1 MLQHSITKDEIMMIA
16 NEFVQGLDPQQV
28 ADQEH
33 VATAR
38 HLYRSG
44 VVYNVDFDGYTL
56 SGTVNAE
63 GSVYSVHIPIRNVA
77 ESYCDCF
84 APTQCEHMLAVL
96 LSAASS
102 FGQVGDV
109 LTLFKNN
116 TKPSLPPIR
125 TARQVLQSSAFEEM
139 DYKSWQ
145 TYFENE
151 YESFKKEQAR
161 LTYKQ
166 MYFLMSLF
174 TDFYTKLE
182 RKAPRIVAIHE
193 LFKLHA
199 ALYCFQKLLEEI
211 QEFEA
216 NKLYSY
222 HQPVNVVRLFVD
234 KVESIIR
241 DLKTEAIPEESK
253 LILQETARLAH
264 EVFFSTDAYTQ
275 ERFFIYRHIWGELLR
290 TEEQL
295 QEEEKRIDT
304 KINPLS
310 KALASSHLLF
320 LNNEDLSA
328 MELLKK
334 QPASVVS
341 LYFYWLEELL
351 SAMQWDRA
359 KSWLSFTYKQVKE
372 TIMEQE
378 NTVFIQDIVR
388 LFVMMY
394 ETYATH
400 TNEQAGLEMILQE
413 LLPYSFT
420 NYEQYVLAKK
430 QYRAWAE
437 LHLLYGFEAIELLKE
452 PLKDIEKEAPEAALP
467 LYHLAAIE
475 AIEERNRKSYRRAVR
490 YLKKLRMLY
499 KRLKRT
505 DEWDAFIIHIANLH
519 SRLRALQEELRR
531 GKLIDDHTN

>member
-56 SGTVNAE
+56 SGTVDAE

-125 TARQVLQSSAFEEM
+125 TARQVLQSSAFEET

-145 TYFENE
+145 SYFENE
-151 YESFKKEQAR
+151 YESFKKEQKR

-182 RKAPRIVAIHE
+182 RKAPRIIAIHE

-211 QEFEA
+211 QEFEV

-234 KVESIIR
+234 KVESIVR
-241 DLKTEAIPEESK
+241 DLKTEAIPAESE
-253 LILQETARLAH
+253 LILQETARLVH
-264 EVFFSTDAYTQ
+264 EVFFSTDSYTQ

-295 QEEEKRIDT
+295 LEEEKRIDA

-310 KALASSHLLF
+310 KTLASSHLLF
-320 LNNEDLSA
+320 LNNEDLLA
-328 MELLKK
+328 MELLEK

-359 KSWLSFTYKQVKE
+359 KNWLSFTYKQVKQ
-372 TIMEQE
+372 TIHEQE

-413 LLPYSFT
+413 LLPYSFA

-430 QYRAWAE
+430 QYRTWAE

-467 LYHLAAIE
+467 LYHLAATE

>member
-56 SGTVNAE
+56 SGTVDAE

-125 TARQVLQSSAFEEM
+125 TARQVLQSSAFEET

-145 TYFENE
+145 SYFENE
-151 YESFKKEQAR
+151 YESFKKEQKR

-182 RKAPRIVAIHE
+182 RKAPRIIAIHE

-211 QEFEA
+211 QEFEV

-234 KVESIIR
+234 KVESIVR
-241 DLKTEAIPEESK
+241 DLKTEVIPAESE
-253 LILQETARLAH
+253 LILQETARLVH
-264 EVFFSTDAYTQ
+264 EVFFSTDSYTQ

-295 QEEEKRIDT
+295 LEEEKRIDA

-310 KALASSHLLF
+310 KTLTSSHLLF
-320 LNNEDLSA
+320 LNSEDLLA
-328 MELLKK
+328 MELLEK

-359 KSWLSFTYKQVKE
+359 KNWLSFTYKQVKQ
-372 TIMEQE
+372 TILEQE

-413 LLPYSFT
+413 LLPYSFA

-430 QYRAWAE
+430 QYRTWAE

-467 LYHLAAIE
+467 LYHLAATE

>member
-56 SGTVNAE
+56 SGTVDAE

-125 TARQVLQSSAFEEM
+125 TARQVLQSSAFEET

-145 TYFENE
+145 SYFENE
-151 YESFKKEQAR
+151 YESFKKEQKR

-182 RKAPRIVAIHE
+182 RKAPRIIAIHE

-211 QEFEA
+211 QEFEV

-234 KVESIIR
+234 KVESIVR
-241 DLKTEAIPEESK
+241 DLKTEAIPAESE
-253 LILQETARLAH
+253 LILQETARLVH
-264 EVFFSTDAYTQ
+264 EVFFSTDSYTQ

-295 QEEEKRIDT
+295 LEEKKRIDA

-310 KALASSHLLF
+310 KTLASSHLLF
-320 LNNEDLSA
+320 LNNEDLLA
-328 MELLKK
+328 MELLEK

-359 KSWLSFTYKQVKE
+359 KNWLSFTYKQVKQ
-372 TIMEQE
+372 TILEQE

-413 LLPYSFT
+413 LLPYSFA

-430 QYRAWAE
+430 QYRTWAE

-467 LYHLAAIE
+467 LYHLAATE

>member
-16 NEFVQGLDPQQV
+16 NEFVQGLDPQQT

-56 SGTVNAE
+56 SGTVDAE
-63 GSVYSVHIPIRNVA
+63 GNVYSVHIPIRNVA

-125 TARQVLQSSAFEEM
+125 TARQVLQSSAFEET

-145 TYFENE
+145 SYFEKE

-166 MYFLMSLF
+166 MYFLMSIF

-182 RKAPRIVAIHE
+182 RKAPRVIAIHE
-193 LFKLHA
+193 LFRLHA

-211 QEFEA
+211 QAFDA
-216 NKLYSY
+216 NKTYSY
-222 HQPVNVVRLFVD
+222 HQPVNVIRLFVD
-234 KVESIIR
+234 KVESIVR
-241 DLKTEAIPEESK
+241 DLQSEAIPSESEI
-253 LILQETARLAH
+253 ILQETARLVH
-264 EVFFSTDAYTQ
+264 EVFFSTDTYTQ
-275 ERFFIYRHIWGELLR
+275 ERFFIYRHIWSELLNNK
-290 TEEQL
+290 EKIQ
-295 QEEEKRIDT
+295 EEKRIDT

-320 LNNEDLSA
+320 LNDEDLLA
-328 MELLKK
+328 MDLLKK

-359 KSWLSFTYKQVKE
+359 KNWLSFTYKQVKK
-372 TIMEQE
+372 TIQDHE
-378 NTVFIQDIVR
+378 NTIFIKDVVR
-388 LFVMMY
+388 LFVIMY

-400 TNEQAGLEMILQE
+400 TNEQAGFEMILQE
-413 LLPYSFT
+413 LLPYSFK

-430 QYRAWAE
+430 QYRTWAE

-467 LYHLAAIE
+467 LYHLAAVE
-475 AIEERNRKSYRRAVR
+475 AIEERNRKSYKRAVR
-490 YLKKLRMLY
+490 YLKKLRTLY

-519 SRLRALQEELRR
+519 SRLRALQEELRK
-531 GKLIDDHTN
+531 GKLIDDQSN

>member
-63 GSVYSVHIPIRNVA
+63 GSVYSVHIPIRNVT

-234 KVESIIR
+234 KVESTVR

-253 LILQETARLAH
+253 PILQETARLIH

-275 ERFFIYRHIWGELLR
+275 ERFFIYRHVWGELLR

-394 ETYATH
+394 ETSATH

-430 QYRAWAE
+430 QYHAWTE
-437 LHLLYGFEAIELLKE
+437 LQLLYGFEVIELLKE

-467 LYHLAAIE
+467 LYHHAAME
-475 AIEERNRKSYRRAVR
+475 AIEERNRKSYKRAVR

-505 DEWDAFIIHIANLH
+505 DEWDAFIIHIANLY

>member
-16 NEFVQGLDPQQV
+16 NEFVQGLDPEQV

-56 SGTVNAE
+56 SGTVDAE

-125 TARQVLQSSAFEEM
+125 TARQVLQSSAFEEK

-145 TYFENE
+145 SYFENE

-182 RKAPRIVAIHE
+182 RKAPRIIAIHE

-211 QEFEA
+211 QEFEV

-234 KVESIIR
+234 KVEAIVR
-241 DLKTEAIPEESK
+241 DLKTEAIPAKSEP
-253 LILQETARLAH
+253 ILQETARLVH
-264 EVFFSTDAYTQ
+264 EVFFSTDSYTQ

-290 TEEQL
+290 EEEQL
-295 QEEEKRIDT
+295 QEEEKRIET

-310 KALASSHLLF
+310 KALTSSHLLF
-320 LNNEDLSA
+320 LNNEDKDA
-328 MELLKK
+328 MELLEK

-351 SAMQWDRA
+351 NAMQWDRA
-359 KSWLSFTYKQVKE
+359 KNWLSFTYKQVKQ
-372 TIMEQE
+372 TIQEQADS
-378 NTVFIQDIVR
+378 VFIKDIVR

-400 TNEQAGLEMILQE
+400 TNEQAGFEMILQE

-452 PLKDIEKEAPEAALP
+452 PLKDIEKEAPEVALP
-467 LYHLAAIE
+467 LYHLAATE
-475 AIEERNRKSYRRAVR
+475 AIEERNRKSYKRAVR

-505 DEWDAFIIHIANLH
+505 DEWDTFIIHIANLH
-519 SRLRALQEELRR
+519 SRLRALQEELRK

>member
-234 KVESIIR
+234 KVESIVR

-328 MELLKK
+328 MELLKT

-351 SAMQWDRA
+351 SAMQWERA

>member
-63 GSVYSVHIPIRNVA
+63 GSVYSVHIPIRNVT

-234 KVESIIR
+234 KVESIVR

-253 LILQETARLAH
+253 PILQETARLVH

-275 ERFFIYRHIWGELLR
+275 ERFFIYRHLWGELLR

-328 MELLKK
+328 MESLKK

-430 QYRAWAE
+430 QYHAWTE
-437 LHLLYGFEAIELLKE
+437 LQLLYGFEVIELLKE

-467 LYHLAAIE
+467 LYHHAAME
-475 AIEERNRKSYRRAVR
+475 AIEERNRKSYKRAVR

>member
-1 MLQHSITKDEIMMIA
+1 MLQDSITKDEIMMIA

-38 HLYRSG
+38 QLYRSG

-63 GSVYSVHIPIRNVA
+63 GSVYSVHIPIRNVT

-84 APTQCEHMLAVL
+84 APTQCQHMLAVL

-234 KVESIIR
+234 KVESTVR

-253 LILQETARLAH
+253 PILEETARLIH
-264 EVFFSTDAYTQ
+264 EAFFSTDAYTQ
-275 ERFFIYRHIWGELLR
+275 ERFFIYRHVWGELLR

-295 QEEEKRIDT
+295 QEEKQRIDT

-320 LNNEDLSA
+320 LNGEDVSA
-328 MELLKK
+328 MELLEK
-334 QPASVVS
+334 QPSSVVS

-351 SAMQWDRA
+351 SAMEWDRG
-359 KSWLSFTYKQVKE
+359 KDWLSFTYKQVKE
-372 TIMEQE
+372 TITEQE

-430 QYRAWAE
+430 QYHAWTE
-437 LHLLYGFEAIELLKE
+437 LQLLYGFEVIELLKE

-467 LYHLAAIE
+467 LYHHAAME
-475 AIEERNRKSYRRAVR
+475 AIEERNRKSYKRAVR

>member
-56 SGTVNAE
+56 SGTVDAE

-125 TARQVLQSSAFEEM
+125 TARQVLQSSAFEET

-145 TYFENE
+145 SYFENE
-151 YESFKKEQAR
+151 YESFKKEQKR

-182 RKAPRIVAIHE
+182 RKAPRIIAIHE

-211 QEFEA
+211 QEFEV

-234 KVESIIR
+234 KVESIVR
-241 DLKTEAIPEESK
+241 DLKTEALPAESE
-253 LILQETARLAH
+253 LILQETARLVH
-264 EVFFSTDAYTQ
+264 EVFFSTDSYTQ

-295 QEEEKRIDT
+295 LEEEKRIDA

-310 KALASSHLLF
+310 KTLASSHLLF
-320 LNNEDLSA
+320 LNNEDLLA
-328 MELLKK
+328 MELLEK

-359 KSWLSFTYKQVKE
+359 KNWLSFTYKQVKQ
-372 TIMEQE
+372 TILEQE

-413 LLPYSFT
+413 LLPYSFA

-430 QYRAWAE
+430 QYRTWAE

-467 LYHLAAIE
+467 LYHLAATE

>member
-1 MLQHSITKDEIMMIA
+1 MLQDSITKDEIMMIA

-63 GSVYSVHIPIRNVA
+63 GSVYSVHIPIRNVT

-84 APTQCEHMLAVL
+84 APTQCQHMLAVL

-234 KVESIIR
+234 KVESTVR
-241 DLKTEAIPEESK
+241 DLKTEEIPEEAK
-253 LILQETARLAH
+253 PILQETARLIH
-264 EVFFSTDAYTQ
+264 EAFFSTDAYTQ
-275 ERFFIYRHIWGELLR
+275 ERFFIYRHVWGELLR

-372 TIMEQE
+372 TITEQE

-388 LFVMMY
+388 LFVMVY

-430 QYRAWAE
+430 QYHAWTE
-437 LHLLYGFEAIELLKE
+437 LQLLYGFEVIELLKE

-467 LYHLAAIE
+467 LYHHAAME
-475 AIEERNRKSYRRAVR
+475 AIEERNRKSYKRAVR

>member
-16 NEFVQGLDPQQV
+16 NEFVQGLDPQQT

-56 SGTVNAE
+56 SGTVDAE
-63 GSVYSVHIPIRNVA
+63 GNVYSVHIPIRNVA

-125 TARQVLQSSAFEEM
+125 TARQVLQSSAFEET
-139 DYKSWQ
+139 DYKSWES
-145 TYFENE
+145 YFEKNMNHL
-151 YESFKKEQAR
+151 KEQAR

-166 MYFLMSLF
+166 MYFLMSIF

-182 RKAPRIVAIHE
+182 RKAPRVIAIHE
-193 LFKLHA
+193 LFRLHA

-211 QEFEA
+211 QAFEA
-216 NKLYSY
+216 NKTYSY

-234 KVESIIR
+234 KVESIVR
-241 DLKTEAIPEESK
+241 DLQSEAIPSESEI
-253 LILQETARLAH
+253 ILQETARLVH
-264 EVFFSTDAYTQ
+264 EVFFSTGAYTQ
-275 ERFFIYRHIWGELLR
+275 ERFFIYRHIWSELLNNK
-290 TEEQL
+290 EKM

-320 LNNEDLSA
+320 
-328 MELLKK
+328 
-334 QPASVVS
+334 
-341 LYFYWLEELL
+341 
-351 SAMQWDRA
+351 
-359 KSWLSFTYKQVKE
+359 
-372 TIMEQE
+372 
-378 NTVFIQDIVR
+378 
-388 LFVMMY
+388 
-394 ETYATH
+394 
-400 TNEQAGLEMILQE
+400 
-413 LLPYSFT
+413 
-420 NYEQYVLAKK
+420 
-430 QYRAWAE
+430 
-437 LHLLYGFEAIELLKE
+437 
-452 PLKDIEKEAPEAALP
+452 
-467 LYHLAAIE
+467 
-475 AIEERNRKSYRRAVR
+475 
-490 YLKKLRMLY
+490 
-499 KRLKRT
+499 
-505 DEWDAFIIHIANLH
+505 
-519 SRLRALQEELRR
+519 
-531 GKLIDDHTN
+531 

>member
-56 SGTVNAE
+56 SGTVDAE

-125 TARQVLQSSAFEEM
+125 TARQVLQSSAFEET

-145 TYFENE
+145 SYFENE
-151 YESFKKEQAR
+151 YESFKKEQKR

-182 RKAPRIVAIHE
+182 RKAPRIIAIHE

-211 QEFEA
+211 QEFEV

-234 KVESIIR
+234 KVESIVR
-241 DLKTEAIPEESK
+241 DLKTEALPAESE
-253 LILQETARLAH
+253 LILQETARLVH
-264 EVFFSTDAYTQ
+264 EVFFSTDSYTQ

-295 QEEEKRIDT
+295 LEEKKRIDA

-310 KALASSHLLF
+310 KTLASSHLLF
-320 LNNEDLSA
+320 LNNEDLLA
-328 MELLKK
+328 MELLEK

-359 KSWLSFTYKQVKE
+359 KNWLSFTYKQVKQ
-372 TIMEQE
+372 TILEQE

-413 LLPYSFT
+413 LLPYSFA

-430 QYRAWAE
+430 QYRTWAE

-467 LYHLAAIE
+467 LYHLAATE

>member
-56 SGTVNAE
+56 SGTVDAE

-139 DYKSWQ
+139 DYKSWH

-151 YESFKKEQAR
+151 FESFKKEQAR

-182 RKAPRIVAIHE
+182 RKAPRVIAIHE

-234 KVESIIR
+234 KVESIVR
-241 DLKTEAIPEESK
+241 DLKTEAIPAESES
-253 LILQETARLAH
+253 ILQETARLTH

-275 ERFFIYRHIWGELLR
+275 ERFFIYRHIWSELLR

-295 QEEEKRIDT
+295 QEEAKRIDT
-304 KINPLS
+304 KMNPLS

-320 LNNEDLSA
+320 LNNEDLLA
-328 MELLKK
+328 MELLEK

-351 SAMQWDRA
+351 SAMQWDRG
-359 KSWLSFTYKQVKE
+359 KNWLSFTYKQVKK
-372 TIMEQE
+372 TILEQE

-413 LLPYSFT
+413 LLPYSFA

-467 LYHLAAIE
+467 LYHLAATA

-519 SRLRALQEELRR
+519 SRLRALQEELRK

>member
-234 KVESIIR
+234 KVESIVR

-253 LILQETARLAH
+253 PILQETARLTH

-328 MELLKK
+328 MELLKT

-351 SAMQWDRA
+351 SAMQWERA

>member
-56 SGTVNAE
+56 SGTVDAE
-63 GSVYSVHIPIRNVA
+63 GNVYSVHIPIRNVA

-139 DYKSWQ
+139 DYKSWH

-151 YESFKKEQAR
+151 FESFKKEQAR

-182 RKAPRIVAIHE
+182 RKAPRVIAIHE

-234 KVESIIR
+234 KVESIVR
-241 DLKTEAIPEESK
+241 DLKTEALPAESEP
-253 LILQETARLAH
+253 ILQETARLTH

-295 QEEEKRIDT
+295 KEEETRIDT

-320 LNNEDLSA
+320 LNSEDLLA
-328 MELLKK
+328 MELLEK

-351 SAMQWDRA
+351 SAMQWDRG
-359 KSWLSFTYKQVKE
+359 KNWLSFTYKQVKK
-372 TIMEQE
+372 TILEQE

-467 LYHLAAIE
+467 LYHLAATE

-519 SRLRALQEELRR
+519 SRLRALQEELRK

>member
-1 MLQHSITKDEIMMIA
+1 MLQDSITKDEIMMIA

-63 GSVYSVHIPIRNVA
+63 GSVYSVHIPIRNVT

-84 APTQCEHMLAVL
+84 APTQCQHMLAVL

-234 KVESIIR
+234 KVESTVR
-241 DLKTEAIPEESK
+241 DLKTEEIPEESK
-253 LILQETARLAH
+253 PILQETARLIH
-264 EVFFSTDAYTQ
+264 EAFFSTDAYTQ
-275 ERFFIYRHIWGELLR
+275 ERFFIYRHVWGELLR

-295 QEEEKRIDT
+295 QEEEKRIDA

-372 TIMEQE
+372 TITKQE

-430 QYRAWAE
+430 QYHAWTE
-437 LHLLYGFEAIELLKE
+437 LQLLYGFEVIELLKE

-467 LYHLAAIE
+467 LYHHAAME
-475 AIEERNRKSYRRAVR
+475 AIEERNRKSYKRAVR

>member
-234 KVESIIR
+234 KVESIVR

-275 ERFFIYRHIWGELLR
+275 ERSFIYRHIWGELLR

-328 MELLKK
+328 MELLKT

-351 SAMQWDRA
+351 SAMQWERA

>member
-1 MLQHSITKDEIMMIA
+1 MLQDSITKDEIMMIA

-63 GSVYSVHIPIRNVA
+63 GSVYSVHIPIRNVT

-84 APTQCEHMLAVL
+84 APTQCQHMLAVL

-234 KVESIIR
+234 KVESTVR
-241 DLKTEAIPEESK
+241 DLKTEEIPEESK
-253 LILQETARLAH
+253 PILQETARLIH
-264 EVFFSTDAYTQ
+264 EAFFSTDAYTQ
-275 ERFFIYRHIWGELLR
+275 ERFFIYRHVWGELLR

-295 QEEEKRIDT
+295 QEEKKRIDT

-320 LNNEDLSA
+320 LNGEDVSA
-328 MELLKK
+328 MELLEK

-351 SAMQWDRA
+351 SAMEWDRG
-359 KSWLSFTYKQVKE
+359 KDWLSFTYKQVKE
-372 TIMEQE
+372 TITEQE

-430 QYRAWAE
+430 QYHAWTE
-437 LHLLYGFEAIELLKE
+437 LQLLYGFEVIELLKE

-467 LYHLAAIE
+467 LYHHAAME
-475 AIEERNRKSYRRAVR
+475 AIEERNRKSYKRAVR

>member
-44 VVYNVDFDGYTL
+44 LVYNVDFDGYTL
-56 SGTVNAE
+56 SGTVDAE
-63 GSVYSVHIPIRNVA
+63 GNVYSVHIPIRNIA

-102 FGQVGDV
+102 FGQVGEV
-109 LTLFKNN
+109 LTLFKNK

-125 TARQVLQSSAFEEM
+125 TARQVLQSSAFEET
-139 DYKSWQ
+139 DFTSWHAYFKS
-145 TYFENE
+145 E
-151 YESFKKEQAR
+151 YDAFKKEQTR
-161 LTYKQ
+161 LSYRQ
-166 MYFLMSLF
+166 MYFLMSIF
-174 TDFYTKLE
+174 TDFHMKLE
-182 RKAPRIVAIHE
+182 RKAPRVVAIHE
-193 LFKLHA
+193 LFKLHG
-199 ALYCFQKLLEEI
+199 ALFCFQKLLEEI
-211 QEFEA
+211 LDFET
-216 NKLYSY
+216 NKTYSY
-222 HQPVNVVRLFVD
+222 HQPINVVRLFVD
-234 KVESIIR
+234 KVESLVR
-241 DLKTEAIPEESK
+241 DLKSESIPAECEP
-253 LILQETARLAH
+253 ILQETARQVH
-264 EVFFSTDAYTQ
+264 DIFFSTDSYTQ
-275 ERFFIYRHIWGELLR
+275 ERFFIYRHIWGELLA
-290 TEEQL
+290 EKSWI
-295 QEEEKRIDT
+295 QEEEKRIDA
-304 KINPLS
+304 KMNPLS
-310 KALASSHLLF
+310 KALASSHLFF
-320 LNNEDLSA
+320 LKEEDHLAMVLLETQPAQVVGLYFDWLEDL
-328 MELLKK
+328 
-334 QPASVVS
+334 
-341 LYFYWLEELL
+341 L
-351 SAMQWDRA
+351 STMQWERA
-359 KSWLSFTYKQVKE
+359 KNWLSFTYKQVKK
-372 TIMEQE
+372 TMNDQADPLF
-378 NTVFIQDIVR
+378 VKDIVR

-430 QYRAWAE
+430 QYHAWTE

-452 PLKDIEKEAPEAALP
+452 PLKEIEKEAPEAALP
-467 LYHLAAIE
+467 LYHLATMQ

-505 DEWDAFIIHIANLH
+505 DEWHIFIVQIANLY
-519 SRLRALQEELRR
+519 SRLRALQEELRK

>member
-1 MLQHSITKDEIMMIA
+1 MLQDSITKDEIMMIA

-38 HLYRSG
+38 QLYRSG

-63 GSVYSVHIPIRNVA
+63 GSVYSVHIPIRNVT

-84 APTQCEHMLAVL
+84 APTQCQHMLAVL

-234 KVESIIR
+234 KVESTVR
-241 DLKTEAIPEESK
+241 DLKTETIPEESK
-253 LILQETARLAH
+253 PILEETARLIH
-264 EVFFSTDAYTQ
+264 EAFFSTDAYTQ
-275 ERFFIYRHIWGELLR
+275 ERFFIYRHVWGELLR

-295 QEEEKRIDT
+295 QEEKQRIDT

-320 LNNEDLSA
+320 LNGEDVSA
-328 MELLKK
+328 MELLEK
-334 QPASVVS
+334 QPSSVVS

-351 SAMQWDRA
+351 SAMEWDRG
-359 KSWLSFTYKQVKE
+359 KDWLSFTYKQVKE
-372 TIMEQE
+372 TITEQE

-430 QYRAWAE
+430 QYHAWTE
-437 LHLLYGFEAIELLKE
+437 LQLLYGFEVIELLKE

-467 LYHLAAIE
+467 LYHHAAME
-475 AIEERNRKSYRRAVR
+475 AIEERNRKSYKRAVR

>member
-63 GSVYSVHIPIRNVA
+63 GSVYSVHIPIRNVT

-234 KVESIIR
+234 KVESTVR

-253 LILQETARLAH
+253 PILQETARLIH

-275 ERFFIYRHIWGELLR
+275 ERFFIYRHVWGELLR

-430 QYRAWAE
+430 QYHAWTE
-437 LHLLYGFEAIELLKE
+437 LQLLYGFEVIELLKE

-467 LYHLAAIE
+467 LYHHAAIE
-475 AIEERNRKSYRRAVR
+475 AIEERNRKSYKRAVR

>member
-56 SGTVNAE
+56 SGTVDAA

-139 DYKSWQ
+139 DYKSWH

-151 YESFKKEQAR
+151 FESFKKEQAR

-182 RKAPRIVAIHE
+182 RKAPRVIAIHE

-234 KVESIIR
+234 KVESIVK
-241 DLKTEAIPEESK
+241 DLKTEAIPAESES
-253 LILQETARLAH
+253 ILQETARLTH

-295 QEEEKRIDT
+295 KEEETRIDT

-320 LNNEDLSA
+320 LNNEDLLA
-328 MELLKK
+328 MEILEK

-351 SAMQWDRA
+351 SAMQWDRG
-359 KSWLSFTYKQVKE
+359 KNWLSFTYKQVKK
-372 TIMEQE
+372 TILEQE

-413 LLPYSFT
+413 LLPYSFA

-467 LYHLAAIE
+467 LYHLAATE

-519 SRLRALQEELRR
+519 SRLRALQEELRK

>member
-1 MLQHSITKDEIMMIA
+1 MLQDSITKDEIMMIA

-63 GSVYSVHIPIRNVA
+63 GSVYSVHIPIRNVT

-84 APTQCEHMLAVL
+84 APTQCQHMLAVL

-234 KVESIIR
+234 KVESTVR

-253 LILQETARLAH
+253 PILEETARLIH
-264 EVFFSTDAYTQ
+264 EAFFSTDAYTQ
-275 ERFFIYRHIWGELLR
+275 ERFFIYRHVWGELLR

-295 QEEEKRIDT
+295 QEEKKRIDT

-320 LNNEDLSA
+320 LNGEDVSA
-328 MELLKK
+328 MELLEK
-334 QPASVVS
+334 QPSSVVS

-351 SAMQWDRA
+351 SAMEWDRA
-359 KSWLSFTYKQVKE
+359 KDWLSFTYKQVKE
-372 TIMEQE
+372 TITEQE

-430 QYRAWAE
+430 QYHAWTE
-437 LHLLYGFEAIELLKE
+437 LQLLYGFEVIELLKE

-467 LYHLAAIE
+467 LYHHAAIE
-475 AIEERNRKSYRRAVR
+475 AIEERNRKSYKRAVR

>member
-1 MLQHSITKDEIMMIA
+1 MLQDSITKDEIMMIA

-63 GSVYSVHIPIRNVA
+63 GSVYSVHIPIRNVT

-84 APTQCEHMLAVL
+84 APTQCQHMLAVL

-234 KVESIIR
+234 KVESTVR

-253 LILQETARLAH
+253 PILEETARLIH
-264 EVFFSTDAYTQ
+264 EAFFSTDAYTQ
-275 ERFFIYRHIWGELLR
+275 ERFFIYRHVWGELLR

-295 QEEEKRIDT
+295 QEEKKRIDT

-320 LNNEDLSA
+320 LNGEDVSA
-328 MELLKK
+328 MELLEK
-334 QPASVVS
+334 QPSSVVS

-351 SAMQWDRA
+351 SAMEWDRG
-359 KSWLSFTYKQVKE
+359 KDWLSFTYKQVKE
-372 TIMEQE
+372 TITEQE

-430 QYRAWAE
+430 QYHAWTE
-437 LHLLYGFEAIELLKE
+437 LQLLYGFEVIELLKE

-467 LYHLAAIE
+467 LYHHAAME
-475 AIEERNRKSYRRAVR
+475 AIEERNRKSYKRAVR

>member
-33 VATAR
+33 VTTAR

-56 SGTVNAE
+56 SGTVNAQ
-63 GSVYSVHIPIRNVA
+63 GSVYSVHIPIRNVT

-234 KVESIIR
+234 KVESTVR

-253 LILQETARLAH
+253 PILQETARLIH

-275 ERFFIYRHIWGELLR
+275 ERFFIYRHVWGELLR

-304 KINPLS
+304 KLNPLS

-320 LNNEDLSA
+320 LNGEDVSA
-328 MELLKK
+328 MELLEK
-334 QPASVVS
+334 QPSSVVS

-351 SAMQWDRA
+351 SAMEWDRA
-359 KSWLSFTYKQVKE
+359 KDWLSFTYKQVKE

-430 QYRAWAE
+430 QYHAWTE
-437 LHLLYGFEAIELLKE
+437 LQLLYGFEVIELLKE

-467 LYHLAAIE
+467 LYHHAAME
-475 AIEERNRKSYRRAVR
+475 AIEERNRKSYKRAVR

>member
-56 SGTVNAE
+56 SGTVDAG

-125 TARQVLQSSAFEEM
+125 TARQVLQSSAFEET

-145 TYFENE
+145 SYFENE
-151 YESFKKEQAR
+151 YESFKKEQKR

-182 RKAPRIVAIHE
+182 RKAPRIIAIHE

-211 QEFEA
+211 QEFEV

-234 KVESIIR
+234 KVESIVR
-241 DLKTEAIPEESK
+241 DLKTEAIPAESE
-253 LILQETARLAH
+253 LILQETVRLVH
-264 EVFFSTDAYTQ
+264 EVFFSTDSYTQ

-295 QEEEKRIDT
+295 LEEEKRIDA

-310 KALASSHLLF
+310 KTLASSHLLF
-320 LNNEDLSA
+320 LNNEDLLA
-328 MELLKK
+328 MELLEK

-359 KSWLSFTYKQVKE
+359 KNWLSFTYKQVKQ
-372 TIMEQE
+372 TIHEQE

-413 LLPYSFT
+413 LLPYSFA

-430 QYRAWAE
+430 QYRTWAE
-437 LHLLYGFEAIELLKE
+437 LHLLHGFEAIELLKE

-467 LYHLAAIE
+467 LYHLAATA

>member
-1 MLQHSITKDEIMMIA
+1 MLQDSITKDEIMMIA

-63 GSVYSVHIPIRNVA
+63 GSVYSVHIPIRNVT

-84 APTQCEHMLAVL
+84 APTQCQHMLAVL

-234 KVESIIR
+234 KVESTVR
-241 DLKTEAIPEESK
+241 DLKTEEIPEESK
-253 LILQETARLAH
+253 PILQETARLIH
-264 EVFFSTDAYTQ
+264 EAFFSTDAYTQ
-275 ERFFIYRHIWGELLR
+275 ERFFIYRHVWGELLR

-372 TIMEQE
+372 TITEQE

-430 QYRAWAE
+430 QYHAWTE
-437 LHLLYGFEAIELLKE
+437 LQLLYGFEVIELLKE

-467 LYHLAAIE
+467 LYHHAAME
-475 AIEERNRKSYRRAVR
+475 AIEERNRKSYKRAVR

-505 DEWDAFIIHIANLH
+505 DEWDSFIIHIANLH

>member
-161 LTYKQ
+161 LAYKQ

-234 KVESIIR
+234 KVESIVR

-328 MELLKK
+328 MELLKT

-351 SAMQWDRA
+351 SAMQWERA

>member
-1 MLQHSITKDEIMMIA
+1 MLQDSITKDEIMMIA

-38 HLYRSG
+38 QLYRSG

-63 GSVYSVHIPIRNVA
+63 GSVYSVHIPIRNVT

-84 APTQCEHMLAVL
+84 APTQCQHMLAVL

-234 KVESIIR
+234 KVESTVR

-253 LILQETARLAH
+253 PILEETARLIH
-264 EVFFSTDAYTQ
+264 EAFFSTDAYTQ
-275 ERFFIYRHIWGELLR
+275 ERFFIYRHVWGELLR

-295 QEEEKRIDT
+295 QEEKKRIDT

-320 LNNEDLSA
+320 LNGKDVSA
-328 MELLKK
+328 MELLEK
-334 QPASVVS
+334 QPSSVVS

-351 SAMQWDRA
+351 SSMEWDRA
-359 KSWLSFTYKQVKE
+359 KDWLSFTYKQVKE
-372 TIMEQE
+372 TITEQE

-430 QYRAWAE
+430 QYHAWTE
-437 LHLLYGFEAIELLKE
+437 LQLLYGFEVIELLKE

-467 LYHLAAIE
+467 LYHHAAME
-475 AIEERNRKSYRRAVR
+475 AIEERNRKSYKRAVR

>member
-44 VVYNVDFDGYTL
+44 LVYNVDFDGYTL
-56 SGTVNAE
+56 SGTVDAE
-63 GSVYSVHIPIRNVA
+63 GNVYSVHIPIRNIA

-102 FGQVGDV
+102 FGQVGEV
-109 LTLFKNN
+109 LTLFKNK

-125 TARQVLQSSAFEEM
+125 TARQVLQSSAFEET
-139 DYKSWQ
+139 DFTSWHAYFKS
-145 TYFENE
+145 E
-151 YESFKKEQAR
+151 YDAFKKEQTR
-161 LTYKQ
+161 LSYRQ
-166 MYFLMSLF
+166 MYFLMSIF
-174 TDFYTKLE
+174 TDFYMKLE
-182 RKAPRIVAIHE
+182 RKAPRVVAIHE
-193 LFKLHA
+193 LFKLHG
-199 ALYCFQKLLEEI
+199 ALFCFQKLLEEI
-211 QEFEA
+211 LDFET
-216 NKLYSY
+216 NKTYSY
-222 HQPVNVVRLFVD
+222 HQPINVVRLFVD
-234 KVESIIR
+234 KVESLVR
-241 DLKTEAIPEESK
+241 DLKSESIPAECEP
-253 LILQETARLAH
+253 ILQETARQVH
-264 EVFFSTDAYTQ
+264 DIFFSTDSYTQ
-275 ERFFIYRHIWGELLR
+275 ERFFIYRHIWGELLA
-290 TEEQL
+290 EKSWI
-295 QEEEKRIDT
+295 QEEEKRIDA
-304 KINPLS
+304 KMNPLS
-310 KALASSHLLF
+310 KALASSHLFF
-320 LNNEDLSA
+320 LKEEDHLAMVLLETQPAQVVGLYFDWLEDL
-328 MELLKK
+328 
-334 QPASVVS
+334 
-341 LYFYWLEELL
+341 L
-351 SAMQWDRA
+351 STMQWERA
-359 KSWLSFTYKQVKE
+359 KNWLSFTYKQVKK
-372 TIMEQE
+372 TMNDQADPLF
-378 NTVFIQDIVR
+378 VKDIVR

-430 QYRAWAE
+430 QYHAWTE

-452 PLKDIEKEAPEAALP
+452 PLKEIEKEAPEAALP
-467 LYHLAAIE
+467 LYHLATMQ

-505 DEWDAFIIHIANLH
+505 DEWHIFIVQIANLY
-519 SRLRALQEELRR
+519 SRLRALQEELRK

>member
-1 MLQHSITKDEIMMIA
+1 MLQDSITKDEIMMIA

-38 HLYRSG
+38 QLYRSG

-63 GSVYSVHIPIRNVA
+63 GSVYSVHIPIRNVT

-84 APTQCEHMLAVL
+84 APTQCQHMLAVL

-234 KVESIIR
+234 KVESTVR

-253 LILQETARLAH
+253 PILEETARLIH
-264 EVFFSTDAYTQ
+264 EAFFSTDAYTQ
-275 ERFFIYRHIWGELLR
+275 ERFFIYRHVWGELLR

-295 QEEEKRIDT
+295 QEEKNRIDT

-320 LNNEDLSA
+320 LNGEDVSA
-328 MELLKK
+328 MELLEK
-334 QPASVVS
+334 QPSSVVS

-351 SAMQWDRA
+351 SAMEWDRG
-359 KSWLSFTYKQVKE
+359 KNWLSFTYKQVKE
-372 TIMEQE
+372 TITEQE

-430 QYRAWAE
+430 QYHAWTE
-437 LHLLYGFEAIELLKE
+437 LQLLYGFEVIELLKE

-467 LYHLAAIE
+467 LYHHAAME
-475 AIEERNRKSYRRAVR
+475 AIEERNRKSYKRAVR